1 MSIQSKKKPN
11 LRLSI
16 LAIWSILLV
25 AVFGFQLSGVV
36 HANGGTVLYVQP
48 SGLDS
53 GGCDSWG
60 NACTLQYA
68 LGLAVSGDE
77 IWVSTGTYH
86 PTSGTDRSISFVLIS
101 GVGIYG
107 GFNGTE
113 SARENRDP
121 SANVTILSGD
131 IGTIG
136 NSADNSYHVV
146 TGSGTDGSAVL
157 DGFTITKGNA
167 DFHSGTSAYGGGI
180 LIVGGSP
187 TLSNLIITQNT
198 ALVNGGGIYNDDGS
212 PSLTDVTISNNTS
225 TDLYG
230 GGMYNSNG
238 VTTLTNVVFSN
249 NTAARGGGM
258 YNIENGDATLTN
270 VIFSNNVADVRGGGM
285 SSSESSPMLTNVTFN
300 DNQAR
305 FGGGLHIIY
314 NSSATLT
321 NVTFNGNSA
330 VEDGGGI
337 FIIYSNPDIEHVTV
351 SGNTA
356 GANGGGIYNDNGNP
370 VITNSI
376 VYGNSGTQIYN
387 LSSTPVV
394 TYSIVE
400 GGYAGAGNSSDDPLL
415 DSLQDNGGF
424 TQTMALQAGS
434 PAIDAGDNG
443 ACSPTDQRGII
454 RPQGAVC
461 DIGAYEFD
469 SGPIVTN
476 VSSTTANGA
485 YGAGS
490 VLAVTVTFN
499 EPVIVSGTPQLTL
512 ETGTIDRIVDYVSGS
527 GTDTLVFDYTVQ
539 AGDTSSDLDYL
550 SSNALA
556 LNGGTLR
563 DAVANDAVLTLP
575 APGATGS
582 LGDNKN
588 IVIDTTAPAVTSVSS
603 TTADGAYGAGSVIA
617 VTVTFNEAVF
627 VSGIPQL
634 TLETGTVD
642 RNAAYVSG
650 SGTDTLLL
658 NYTVQAGDTS
668 SDLDYVSSGAL
679 YLNGGTLSDAAA
691 NDAVLTLPAPSATGS
706 LGDNKNIVID
716 TTAPAVTN
724 VSSTTAD
731 GAYGAGSVIAVT
743 VTFNEAVIVS
753 GTPQLTLETGTID
766 RIVDYVSG
774 SGTDTLVFDY
784 TVQAGDTSS
793 DLDYVS
799 SGALALN
806 GGTLRDAGAN
816 DAVLTLPAP
825 GATGSLA
832 DNKNIEIE
840 TVAPDTTIDSAP
852 DDPSFSTDATFTFSS
867 PDVDVV
873 GFLCRLDGGA
883 WSACTSPKDYTGL
896 GAGSHTFEVR
906 AVDAASNEDP
916 VPASFTWEVY
926 IDVTANIT
934 VTIGGNLHGPYTLE
948 PGQEK
953 REFYDASGGPVV
965 VESTNGFD
973 LIAAIRLQ
981 SMQSGTLLDYNETMG
996 IPEGSLSTK
1005 YIFPVYENLWA
1016 PLNSQL
1022 RFAHLGAGTKTI
1034 KVTIGTETWT
1044 YDVAEGQDKRIFLD
1058 RSGGPVI
1065 VESEDGVTQIVAAI
1079 RLQAMSNNVLH
1090 AYSETF
1096 GIPIEDLSTKYYFP
1110 VYENK
1115 WAPLNSQLRFAH
1127 LGAGTKTIKVT
1138 IGTETWTYDVAE
1150 GQDKRIFL
1158 DRSGGPVIIESLDG
1172 VTKVIAAIR
1181 LQSMQ
1186 SGTLL
1191 DYNETMGIP
1200 EGSLSTKYIFPVY
1213 ENLWAP
1219 LNSQLRFAHL
1229 GAGTKTIKVTVGTE
1243 TWTYDVAE
1251 GQDKRIFLD
1260 RSGGPVI
1267 VESLDGVTQIV
1278 AAIRLQCMKDG
1289 LLNCYSETMGI
1300 PFESLSDTYYFPV
1313 YENLWAPLNSQV
1325 RFGVP

>member
-16 LAIWSILLV
+16 LAIWSILLA

-53 GGCDSWG
+53 GGCNSWG

-77 IWVSTGTYH
+77 IWVSAGTYH
-86 PTSGTDRSISFVLIS
+86 PTGGTDRSISFGLIS
-101 GVGIYG
+101 GVGVYG

-113 SARENRDP
+113 SAREDRDP

-146 TGSGTDGSAVL
+146 TGSGTDVTAVL

-167 DFHSGTSAYGGGI
+167 DFDSGTSADGGGI

-187 TLSNLIITQNT
+187 TLSNLIITENT
-198 ALVNGGGIYNDDGS
+198 ALVKGGGIYSTDGS

-225 TDLYG
+225 IDLYG
-230 GGMYNSNG
+230 GGMYNHNG
-238 VTTLTNVVFSN
+238 DATLTNVVFSN
-249 NTAARGGGM
+249 NTALRGGGM
-258 YNIENGDATLTN
+258 YNIENGNATLTN
-270 VIFSNNVADVRGGGM
+270 VIFSNNVADARGGGM

-314 NSSATLT
+314 NSDATLT

-330 VEDGGGI
+330 IEDGGAI

-394 TYSIVE
+394 TYSIIQ
-400 GGYAGAGNSSDDPLL
+400 GGYAGGTNIITADPKLL
-415 DSLQDNGGF
+415 TLANNGGF
-424 TQTMALQAGS
+424 TQTMALQSSS

-443 ACSPTDQRGII
+443 ACSPADQRGLL

-476 VSSTTANGA
+476 VSSTTADGT

-490 VLAVTVTFN
+490 VIAVTVTFN
-499 EPVIVSGTPQLTL
+499 EAVIVTGTPQLTL
-512 ETGTIDRIVDYVSGS
+512 ETGTVDRIVDYVSGS
-527 GTDTLVFDYTVQ
+527 GTDTLVFNYTVL
-539 AGDTSSDLDYL
+539 AGDTSPDLDYL
-550 SSNALA
+550 SSGALD

-588 IVIDTTAPAVTSVSS
+588 IVIDTT
-603 TTADGAYGAGSVIA
+603 G
-617 VTVTFNEAVF
+617 
-627 VSGIPQL
+627 
-634 TLETGTVD
+634 
-642 RNAAYVSG
+642 
-650 SGTDTLLL
+650 
-658 NYTVQAGDTS
+658 
-668 SDLDYVSSGAL
+668 
-679 YLNGGTLSDAAA
+679 
-691 NDAVLTLPAPSATGS
+691 
-706 LGDNKNIVID
+706 
-716 TTAPAVTN
+716 PAVTN

-743 VTFNEAVIVS
+743 VTFNEAVVVT
-753 GTPQLTLETGTID
+753 GTPQLTLETGTVD
-766 RIVDYVSG
+766 RNAGYVSG
-774 SGTDTLVFDY
+774 SSTDTLVFNY
-784 TVQAGDTSS
+784 TVQAGDTSG
-793 DLDYVS
+793 DLDYLS
-799 SGALALN
+799 SGALDLN
-806 GGTLRDAGAN
+806 GGTLRDAAAN

-825 GATGSLA
+825 GATGSLG
-832 DNKNIEIE
+832 DNKNIIID
-840 TVAPDTTIDSAP
+840 TTAPDTVIDSAP
-852 DDPSFSTDATFTFSS
+852 DDPSFSADATFTFSS
-867 PDVDVV
+867 ADIDVV
-873 GFLCRLDGGA
+873 GFLCRLDGGT
-883 WSACTSPKDYTGL
+883 WSACTSPKSYTGL

-916 VPASFTWEVY
+916 IPASHTWEVY

-934 VTIGGNLHGPYTLE
+934 VTIGGSLMGDYTLE
-948 PGQEK
+948 SGEEK
-953 REFYDASGGPVV
+953 REYYPVSGGPVV